1 MSLSTLDDA
10 RLREFAFAAAD
21 LLVSTDASG
30 RIIEADGAATLLH
43 HPTADRLIG
52 RNAVDLISEGEGSRL
67 REELWALGPGRRLSW
82 EDVSSI
88 EGGRRVVIQ
97 RNSNAPNS
105 FNFVISHMPSSARV
119 RGDRM
124 DEIMAERFRDAVMNG
139 RLMAARQP
147 VVETRSGVV
156 SHYEM
161 LARFN
166 GEDSPVGLIAAAEK
180 SGQIAHLDY
189 IMVSAAAA
197 QLEANPDP
205 EYRLAVN
212 ISGESLQRLE
222 VIRELCAAISGHTFH
237 RSRLIIEVTESAH
250 IHDIETAA
258 RAVSTL
264 RSSGISV
271 SLDDF
276 GAGSASFGYLRALD
290 VDGLKF
296 DGSFLQ
302 DSDVNLR
309 GLALMRNV
317 ARMCAELGITSVG
330 ERIETEADR
339 RLLLEAGV
347 KYAQGY
353 FYGRPIIDE
362 NFFARSPRSL
372 RSAASAGKQ

>member
-1 MSLSTLDDA
+1 MEAEGDA
-10 RLREFAFAAAD
+10 M
-21 LLVSTDASG
+21 
-30 RIIEADGAATLLH
+30 LLH

-52 RNAVDLISEGEGSRL
+52 RSAIDLISEAEGSRL
-67 REELWALGPGRRLSW
+67 REELWALAPGRRLSW
-82 EDVSSI
+82 EDTCSI
-88 EGGRRVVIQ
+88 EGGRRIVVQ
-97 RNSNAPNS
+97 RNSNSPNS
-105 FNFVISHMPSSARV
+105 FNFIISRMPSSGRV

-147 VVETRSGVV
+147 VVETRSGAV
-156 SHYEM
+156 SHYEV

-166 GEDSPVGLIAAAEK
+166 GEDSPVSLIAAAEK

-189 IMVSAAAA
+189 IMISAAAA
-197 QLEANPDP
+197 QLEANLDPDF
-205 EYRLAVN
+205 RLAVN

-222 VIRELCAAISGHTFH
+222 VISELCAVISGHVFH
-237 RSRLIIEVTESAH
+237 RSRLIVEVTESAH

-258 RAVSTL
+258 RAVSKL

-302 DSDVNLR
+302 SSETNLR

-330 ERIETEADR
+330 ERIETESDR
-339 RLLLEAGV
+339 ALLLEAGV

-372 RSAASAGKQ
+372 RSAA

>member
-30 RIIEADGAATLLH
+30 RIIQADGDATLLH

-147 VVETRSGVV
+147 VVETRSGAV
-156 SHYEM
+156 SHYEV

-189 IMVSAAAA
+189 IMVSAATA

-339 RLLLEAGV
+339 RFLLEAGV

-372 RSAASAGKQ
+372 RSAA

>member
-30 RIIEADGAATLLH
+30 RIIEADGDATLLH

-105 FNFVISHMPSSARV
+105 FNFVISRMPSSARV

-147 VVETRSGVV
+147 VVETRSGAV
-156 SHYEM
+156 SHYEV

-197 QLEANPDP
+197 QLAANPDP

-258 RAVSTL
+258 RAISTL

-372 RSAASAGKQ
+372 RSAA